1 MSIVSNKYSSV
12 FITEWEHLAYAA
24 GVAPSNAMIASDGVS
39 LAATAHNLISQ

>member
-12 FITEWEHLAYAA
+12 FITEWEHLAYA
-24 GVAPSNAMIASDGVS
+24 GVAPANAMIASDGVS